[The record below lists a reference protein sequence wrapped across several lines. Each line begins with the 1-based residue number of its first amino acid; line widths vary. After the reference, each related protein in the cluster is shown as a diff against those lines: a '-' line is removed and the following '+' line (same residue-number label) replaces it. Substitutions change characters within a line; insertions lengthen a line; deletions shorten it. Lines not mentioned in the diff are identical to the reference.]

1 MCFSDITDGNSPYY
15 FGTNIE
21 RIYGGLVMEQKE
33 LRYHLEQLQE
43 DLNKMSDEEIV
54 EYRDVMQDRVRL
66 CMSAL
71 EKIEIRLI

>member
-1 MCFSDITDGNSPYY
+1 
-15 FGTNIE
+15 
-21 RIYGGLVMEQKE
+21 MEQKE